1 MGPTPPLS
9 PTIETQVI
17 NVAANSAAVAIE
29 NVDTAIPVI
38 EATAKAVKVRL
49 ISHLW
54 SLLLKQGP
62 LNAKVKAVL
71 EVWQVQVPERIRTP
85 PTEKYQP
92 ETVQEVDK
100 EESRLE
106 TNGKVDTNSN
116 MMTN

>member
-49 ISHLW
+49 ISHL
-54 SLLLKQGP
+54 
-62 LNAKVKAVL
+62 
-71 EVWQVQVPERIRTP
+71 
-85 PTEKYQP
+85 
-92 ETVQEVDK
+92 
-100 EESRLE
+100 
-106 TNGKVDTNSN
+106 
-116 MMTN
+116 